1 MGNLS
6 VGLTIWPVGARRL
19 QAASHQLAVG
29 VPMFAHFA
37 AKLVTAISSAGMQR
51 VQKTEKTDRRKMS
64 NSKGLET
71 KAKCHL
77 MKSLRMEIQTCKVL
91 CAAVQ
96 ALIHAT
102 ANKCHNATQI
112 QFHQVAKLGR

>member
-6 VGLTIWPVGARRL
+6 VGLIIWPVGARLL
-19 QAASHQLAVG
+19 QAASHQLAVE
-29 VPMFAHFA
+29 VPMFVHFA
-37 AKLVTAISSAGMQR
+37 AKLDTAISSAGMQR
-51 VQKTEKTDRRKMS
+51 ARKTEKTDRRKMS

-71 KAKCHL
+71 KAECHL
-77 MKSLRMEIQTCKVL
+77 MKSLRTEIRTCKVL
-91 CAAVQ
+91 CAVVQ

-112 QFHQVAKLGR
+112 QFHQVAQLGR